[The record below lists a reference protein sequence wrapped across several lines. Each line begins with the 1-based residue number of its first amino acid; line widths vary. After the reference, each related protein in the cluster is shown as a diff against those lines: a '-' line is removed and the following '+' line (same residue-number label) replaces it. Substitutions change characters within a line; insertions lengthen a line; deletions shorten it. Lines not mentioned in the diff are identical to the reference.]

1 MEGPMPILFE
11 KLKKKRKT
19 RTTREPHLTLKE
31 IFSGRR
37 RNEIKGIACWALSVL
52 LIAAFWPHQ
61 ADQNLIGPLGEIIYR
76 LAFAL
81 VGVMLYLLPAAL
93 VAAGWMIFRQKEME
107 HKSFKVLGWVLGFL
121 SLGILIELIY
131 PHDIVF
137 KQVPSFYY
145 WHGAAAFWKKMPA
158 LLHLWTT
165 VALPAGGLV
174 ADSMTRVL
182 QSLFATVGT
191 TIISGVV
198 LVLALYLLELETYVL
213 RGLRRF
219 RDRMSAA
226 LSQAK
231 TASLKGFDYA
241 RPPVA
246 EVKKNEKRGTVK
258 KAQVQSL
265 PETPEPRPKIKI
277 NALPGP
283 GSSKIPATLP
293 ETPAPQAVTAAQRE
307 AMSVATED
315 KPYQLPGL
323 ELLEDPRP
331 NPALTT
337 AYFENMS
344 NTLEQ
349 ALAQFG
355 VAAKVVE
362 VCPGP
367 VVTRYELQPSPGVKI
382 NRIISLSDDIALT
395 MRAAHVR
402 IEAPIPGKGA
412 VGIEVPNQEKQ
423 IVVIKELLAS
433 QKCQDQQSL
442 LTFAVGKDIG
452 GELIF
457 GELNSMPHLLIAG
470 ATGSGKSAC
479 MNGIISSIL
488 YRAKP
493 DQVKLLMIDPK
504 RVELTVYNGIPHL
517 ISPVITDSR
526 EAAGALRLLVREME
540 ERYKRLAEL
549 GVRDITGYNQK
560 VQEEQ
565 AAWQTQDQQ
574 GEEVSRPVL
583 NSMPFILIFIDELA
597 DLMMVA
603 ANEVENTLAR
613 LAQMARAVGIH
624 MVLATQRPSVDVITG
639 VIKAN
644 FPSRIAFQVSSKVD
658 SRTILDANGADA
670 LLGKGDMLYSLASLN
685 KPLRV
690 QGVFITTKEVE
701 RVVRFWKKQ
710 GQPVFDE
717 SFSQEKLKTLANG
730 NGGGTGQGG
739 EDDLYQQAVAWVV
752 RAKQASTSMLQ
763 RRLKIG
769 YSRAARLLD
778 LMEENGIVG
787 PPEGSKPRKVL
798 VEEDQD
804 MTSNALE
811 GRSM

>member
-1 MEGPMPILFE
+1 MPTLFE
-11 KLKKKRKT
+11 KLKKKRKPKN
-19 RTTREPHLTLKE
+19 TREPSLTLKE
-31 IFSGRR
+31 IFSGKR
-37 RNEIKGIACWALSVL
+37 RNEVKGIACWAGSVL
-52 LIAAFWPHQ
+52 WVAAFWPHR
-61 ADQNLIGPLGEIIYR
+61 ADQNLIGPLGEIVFR
-76 LAFAL
+76 LAFAVMGVLIYPLPL
-81 VGVMLYLLPAAL
+81 VLAAE
-93 VAAGWMIFRQKEME
+93 GWKIFRQKEVE
-107 HKSFKVLGWVLGFL
+107 HKSHKLLGALLAFL
-121 SLGILIELIY
+121 SLGILIDLIY
-131 PHDIVF
+131 PHTLIFARVS
-137 KQVPSFYY
+137 SFYY
-145 WHGAAAFWKKMPA
+145 WHGAAAFWKKLPA
-158 LLHLWTT
+158 VLHLWTA

-174 ADSMTRVL
+174 ADSMSRFL
-182 QSLFATVGT
+182 QSVFATVGT
-191 TIISGVV
+191 AILSGVL
-198 LVLALYLLELETYVL
+198 LVLALYLLELENYLLGGIKRL
-213 RGLRRF
+213 RDNL
-219 RDRMSAA
+219 AA
-226 LSQAK
+226 AMTKAK
-231 TASLKGFDYA
+231 EASLKGFDYA
-241 RPPVA
+241 PTSAAPLRKKDKPANSKKMESPVVA
-246 EVKKNEKRGTVK
+246 ET
-258 KAQVQSL
+258 
-265 PETPEPRPKIKI
+265 TEPRPKIKI

-283 GSSKIPATLP
+283 GVAKASPTAAEIAL
-293 ETPAPQAVTAAQRE
+293 PQAVPASERE
-307 AMSVATED
+307 AMMITTED

-323 ELLEDPRP
+323 ELLENPQH

-337 AYFENMS
+337 AYFEAMS
-344 NTLEQ
+344 KTLEQ

-382 NRIISLSDDIALT
+382 NRILSLSDDIALS
-395 MRAAHVR
+395 MRAGHVR
-402 IEAPIPGKGA
+402 IEAPIPGKGV

-433 QKCQDQQSL
+433 EKFKTQSTL

-452 GELIF
+452 GELIY

-504 RVELTVYNGIPHL
+504 RVELTAYNGIPHL

-526 EAAGALRLLVREME
+526 EAAGALRLMVREME
-540 ERYKRLAEL
+540 DRYKRLAEL
-549 GVRDITGYNQK
+549 GVRDIAGYNQK

-565 AAWQTQDQQ
+565 AAWQTRDQQ
-574 GEEVSRPVL
+574 EEEVSRPVL
-583 NSMPFILIFIDELA
+583 KPMPFILIFIDELA

-730 NGGGTGQGG
+730 KGPGGGQEG
-739 EDDLYQQAVAWVV
+739 EDDLYQQAVLWVV

-798 VEEDQD
+798 VEQD
-804 MTSNALE
+804 DDMASNALE
-811 GRSM
+811 SR